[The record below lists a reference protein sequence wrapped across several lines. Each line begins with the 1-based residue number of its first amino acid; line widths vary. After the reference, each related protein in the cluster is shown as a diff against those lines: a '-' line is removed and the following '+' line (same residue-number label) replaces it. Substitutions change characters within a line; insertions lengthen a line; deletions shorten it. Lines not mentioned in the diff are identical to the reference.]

1 MTDRPSP
8 EPPESPSAS
17 VAPPSHVSLPVRD
30 EPAPGAVPVRLVLTT
45 LPASAD
51 AGAVARDLVERRLA
65 ACVGI
70 GAGVRSVY
78 RWQGGV
84 EDDAEVPLLIKTTGD
99 RVAALEARL
108 REVHPY
114 EVPEFVVL
122 EAGASEAYGAWLLDA
137 VAVDA
142 PAVGPGP
149 GPGTPGQA
157 QSQPERLKPT

>member
-1 MTDRPSP
+1 MPH
-8 EPPESPSAS
+8 
-17 VAPPSHVSLPVRD
+17 APPTSPLVQAEPV
-30 EPAPGAVPVRLVLTT
+30 PGAVPVRLVLTT

-51 AGAVARDLVERRLA
+51 AAAVARDLVERRLA

-78 RWQGGV
+78 RWKGGV
-84 EDDAEVPLLIKTTGD
+84 EDEAEVPLVIKTTD
-99 RVAALEARL
+99 ERIAALETRL

-122 EAGASEAYGAWLLDA
+122 QAGASEAYGAWLVDA
-137 VAVDA
+137 VAGDA
-142 PAVGPGP
+142 PAAASE
-149 GPGTPGQA
+149 PGTPGQP